1 MNTLIFI
8 QQILLAVALLIN
20 IYVVY
25 RGIKGYQ
32 KQDKL
37 NLELTRLVNHY
48 YELTHDRD
56 IKN

>member
-37 NLELTRLVNHY
+37 NLELTRLVNRY